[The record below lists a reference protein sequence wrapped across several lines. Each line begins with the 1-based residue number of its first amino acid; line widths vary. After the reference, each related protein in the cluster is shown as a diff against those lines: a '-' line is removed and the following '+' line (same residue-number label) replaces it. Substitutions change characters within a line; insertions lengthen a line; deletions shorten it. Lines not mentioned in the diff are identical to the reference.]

1 MTPFFFEDSTEVA
14 ALFDRN
20 AFYYDW
26 VNSVICL
33 GQDAVWRRW
42 AARRALTAATSVA
55 AGARPPRILDAC
67 GGTGLVALELARRG
81 AQVTLADGSEGML
94 AVARERL
101 RRAGLPVELAKV
113 DLTAVDGAALP
124 GAPFDAVTVAF
135 GLRYFED
142 PAALLRRLAAALRP
156 GGAIVILESV
166 VPPAGLLSA
175 AAGGYFFHVAPRAGA
190 LLARRTELYDQ
201 LTQTTRD
208 FGSARE
214 LFAHLRVAG
223 LEPAAGR
230 AFVFGVVVGLVAR
243 PAAGAPADTSARPS
257 AAAAQSPGGV
267 VAEAA
272 SGRVDPLV

>member
-33 GQDAVWRRW
+33 GQDAGWRRW
-42 AARRALTAATSVA
+42 AARRALTAATPVA

-67 GGTGLVALELARRG
+67 GGTGLVAMDLARRG

-101 RRAGLPVELAKV
+101 GRAGLTAELAKV

-175 AAGGYFFHVAPRAGA
+175 AAGGYFFHVAPRLGA
-190 LLARRTELYDQ
+190 LLARARRALRPAHPDDPRFRLGPGAVRPPASGRARTG
-201 LTQTTRD
+201 R
-208 FGSARE
+208 RPR
-214 LFAHLRVAG
+214 LR
-223 LEPAAGR
+223 LRRRRRPRRAAGR
-230 AFVFGVVVGLVAR
+230 RRVGGR
-243 PAAGAPADTSARPS
+243 AGAARRRRR
-257 AAAAQSPGGV
+257 
-267 VAEAA
+267 AA
-272 SGRVDPLV
+272 SRRRCRGGRFW

>member
-1 MTPFFFEDSTEVA
+1 MTPFFFNDSTEVA
-14 ALFDRN
+14 ELFDRN
-20 AFYYDW
+20 AFYYDR

-42 AARRALTAATSVA
+42 AAGQALAAATVVTD
-55 AGARPPRILDAC
+55 GARPARVLDAC

-81 AQVTLADGSEGML
+81 AQVTLADASEGML
-94 AVARERL
+94 AVALERL
-101 RRAGLPVELAKV
+101 GRDGLAVELAKV
-113 DLTAVDGAALP
+113 DLTAPGGGDLP

-142 PAALLRRLAAALRP
+142 PASLLRRLASLLRP
-156 GGAIVILESV
+156 GGSIVILESV
-166 VPPAGLLSA
+166 VPPAGLLAA
-175 AAGGYFFHVAPRAGA
+175 AAGGYFFHVAPRVGS

-214 LFAHLRVAG
+214 LFAHLRTAGLDPVAG
-223 LEPAAGR
+223 R
-230 AFVFGVVVGLVAR
+230 TFVFGVVVGLVAR
-243 PAAGAPADTSARPS
+243 PAATVSGEPAPG
-257 AAAAQSPGGV
+257 AAAP
-267 VAEAA
+267 AA